1 MRGGEQLSVVEV
13 GESRRMRSKR
23 RSGGAHDE
31 SKVKKISESSWR
43 CNDDDATTIDEKTSR
58 LSGRENVSGSG
69 TDFQGMETE
78 VQNTTTG
85 SFFSC
90 LVRKSFLVHLSR

>member
-1 MRGGEQLSVVEV
+1 MMSQKSKKSASQV
-13 GESRRMRSKR
+13 G
-23 RSGGAHDE
+23 A
-31 SKVKKISESSWR
+31 
-43 CNDDDATTIDEKTSR
+43 ATTTTTTIDEKTSR
-58 LSGRENVSGSG
+58 LGWISGRENVSGSG

-78 VQNTTTG
+78 VQNTSTG

>member
-1 MRGGEQLSVVEV
+1 LVRGGEQLSVVEV

-43 CNDDDATTIDEKTSR
+43 CNDDDDDDR
-58 LSGRENVSGSG
+58 
-69 TDFQGMETE
+69 
-78 VQNTTTG
+78 
-85 SFFSC
+85 
-90 LVRKSFLVHLSR
+90 